1 MEISIFGPQLRGQH
15 GSKNVTLLGPPPT
28 FLAYLTSSRNFYQH
42 GGQLGAI
49 WDPTWSD
56 FGAQLGFNLT
66 GFPPTC
72 NGPSTSALP
81 SSQSLLLYSLIYL
94 VAVLVDVPRPLTR
107 DDTTTS
113 TWCDNHGGLPVHN
126 FVHWSLHPRPFVPLY
141 SHLIY
146 P

>member
-1 MEISIFGPQLRGQH
+1 M
-15 GSKNVTLLGPPPT
+15 
-28 FLAYLTSSRNFYQH
+28 AYLTSSRNFYQH
-42 GGQLGAI
+42 GSELGAI

-72 NGPSTSALP
+72 NRPSTSALP

-113 TWCDNHGGLPVHN
+113 TWCDNHGGLSVHN
-126 FVHWSLHPRPFVPLY
+126 FVHWSLHPRPLCFRCTLATFGHEYDIDAPDATSMMAAPDVTQPVK
-141 SHLIY
+141 H
-146 P
+146 